1 VKIEPVRSLLARSG
15 WQHVLAAC
23 LGLATASPA
32 VAAIVEEQH
41 DLPIAVVDAYGKQVA
56 QPIKVTVFVD
66 DTTPRPRPVL
76 VINHGRATDGA
87 GRAALGRAR
96 YSDASRWFARL
107 GFAVVVPTRLGY
119 GVSGGDDVEDSGACA
134 AKNYPPGYAAAAEET
149 LAALRFMH
157 QRADTLKDRDV
168 VVGQS
173 YGGATS
179 IAVAALNPAGT
190 VAVVNFA
197 GGGGGDP
204 KERARSPC
212 SPQRLER
219 LFAKYGETAR
229 VPTLWIYSANDMYF
243 GPDLPQQW
251 FKAFQAGGGAGRFVQ
266 VPPYGDDG
274 HATFVRAPAVW
285 QPVVAEFLRAQGF
298 DIKD

>member
-1 VKIEPVRSLLARSG
+1 MKIASIRLLPARCG
-15 WQHVLAAC
+15 WRHIVAAAFAIATAGPALAA
-23 LGLATASPA
+23 L
-32 VAAIVEEQH
+32 VEEQH
-41 DLPIAVVDAYGKQVA
+41 DVPIAVVDGYGKSIA
-56 QPIKVTVFVD
+56 QPIKVTVFFD
-66 DTTPRPRPVL
+66 DATPKPRPVL
-76 VINHGRATDGA
+76 VINHGRAADGA

-107 GFAVVVPTRLGY
+107 GFAVIVPTRLGY
-119 GVSGGDDVEDSGACA
+119 GVSGGEDVEDSGACS
-134 AKNYPPGYAAAAEET
+134 AKNYLPGYAAAAEET
-149 LAALRFMH
+149 IAALRFMH
-157 QRADTLKDRDV
+157 QRADTLKDRDI

-179 IAVAALNPAGT
+179 IAVAALNPSGT
-190 VAVVNFA
+190 VATINFA

-212 SPQRLER
+212 SPARLER
-219 LFAKYGETAR
+219 MFAKYGETAR
-229 VPTLWIYSANDMYF
+229 VPTLWIYSVNDMYF

-251 FKAFQAGGGAGRFVQ
+251 FKAFQTAGGAGRFVQ

-285 QPVVAEFLRAQGF
+285 QPIVAEFLRAQGF
-298 DIKD
+298 DIKE

>member
-190 VAVVNFA
+190 VAAINFA

-243 GPDLPQQW
+243 GADLPQQW

-285 QPVVAEFLRAQGF
+285 QPIVAEFLRSQSF
-298 DIKD
+298 VIEQ

>member
-1 VKIEPVRSLLARSG
+1 VKTDPIPFFLAPCG
-15 WQHVLAAC
+15 WRNGLAAC
-23 LGLATASPA
+23 VGLLIASH
-32 VAAIVEEQH
+32 AAAALVEEQH
-41 DLPIAVVDAYGKQVA
+41 DLPVAVVDAYGKSVA
-56 QPIKVTVFVD
+56 QPIKVTVFFD
-66 DTTPRPRPVL
+66 DATVQPRPVV

-119 GVSGGDDVEDSGACA
+119 GVSGGDDVEDSGACG
-134 AKNYPPGYAAAAEET
+134 AKNYPPGYAAAAQET

-204 KERARSPC
+204 KERPRSPC

-219 LFAKYGETAR
+219 MFAKYGETAR
-229 VPTLWIYSANDMYF
+229 VPTLWIYSVNDMYF
-243 GPDLPQQW
+243 GPDLPQAW
-251 FKAFQAGGGAGRFVQ
+251 FKAFQGGGGVGRFVQ
-266 VPPYGDDG
+266 APAYGDDG

-285 QPVVAEFLRAQGF
+285 QPIVAEFLRAQGF
-298 DIKD
+298 EIKE

>member
-190 VAVVNFA
+190 VATINFA

-229 VPTLWIYSANDMYF
+229 VPTLWIYSVNDMYF
-243 GPDLPQQW
+243 GPDLPQHW
-251 FKAFQAGGGAGRFVQ
+251 FKAFQAAGGSGRFIQ
-266 VPPYGDDG
+266 VPPFGDDG

-285 QPVVAEFLRAQGF
+285 QPIVAEFLRAQGF